1 MESVVNEERVTQF
14 YNLCHDIK
22 TPLAAI
28 MGMTELTWSEL
39 EDREKVKDRLAGI
52 EITSN
57 YLLSIINDILE
68 YSKITSGKIPIHNE
82 LFRLSDI
89 SNFTDRLLAP
99 FFQKKSQ
106 NFEIKFSRVYQDSL
120 IGDPTRI
127 TQILTNLLTN
137 SMKYTAVGGEVTLE
151 FAQIPR
157 SNDSLILEIR
167 VCDNGIGMSEDF
179 MKTMFE
185 PFSCDEK
192 NNTRHCESTGL
203 GLYITKTLV
212 ALMGGEIKVKSKLR
226 AGTTFAVRIPLKI
239 PEEQGGLINSHVKN
253 RETAAI
259 NERVL
264 SLGNYDFTGKGIL
277 IAEDNNVMLEITSAI
292 LKSTGINIL
301 SAQNGSIACKVF
313 EDSPPGTID
322 LILMDVCMPVIDGFE
337 AAKAIRQSAH
347 PDSKRVVI
355 IALTAGDYEEDKK
368 RACAAGMDDYVKK
381 PIDSF
386 CLLGLL
392 DGYLKAQ
399 ADRT

>member
-1 MESVVNEERVTQF
+1 
-14 YNLCHDIK
+14 
-22 TPLAAI
+22 
-28 MGMTELTWSEL
+28 
-39 EDREKVKDRLAGI
+39 
-52 EITSN
+52 
-57 YLLSIINDILE
+57 
-68 YSKITSGKIPIHNE
+68 
-82 LFRLSDI
+82 
-89 SNFTDRLLAP
+89 
-99 FFQKKSQ
+99 
-106 NFEIKFSRVYQDSL
+106 
-120 IGDPTRI
+120 
-127 TQILTNLLTN
+127 
-137 SMKYTAVGGEVTLE
+137 
-151 FAQIPR
+151 
-157 SNDSLILEIR
+157 
-167 VCDNGIGMSEDF
+167 
-179 MKTMFE
+179 
-185 PFSCDEK
+185 
-192 NNTRHCESTGL
+192 
-203 GLYITKTLV
+203 
-212 ALMGGEIKVKSKLR
+212 
-226 AGTTFAVRIPLKI
+226 
-239 PEEQGGLINSHVKN
+239 
-253 RETAAI
+253 
-259 NERVL
+259 
-264 SLGNYDFTGKGIL
+264 LGNYDFTGKGIL